1 MHRAVSVKGK
11 QRFEYISAASGRY
24 YQIKRRNPIRMG
36 KRGEMM
42 DERKI
47 KRLTEFLLGLKQ
59 YEWSKISAAINMYFN
74 SESDKLTL
82 SDPERL
88 RRILELHLNG
98 KISH

>member
-1 MHRAVSVKGK
+1 
-11 QRFEYISAASGRY
+11 
-24 YQIKRRNPIRMG
+24 
-36 KRGEMM
+36 M

-47 KRLTEFLLGLKQ
+47 KRLTEFLLGLKR

-88 RRILELHLNG
+88 RRVLELHLNG